1 MKTNFGIALGA
12 GIASALLFTVVTTG
26 SALAVVL
33 YFAAP
38 LPILIAALGWS
49 HRAGFLAALV
59 AGASIALVLS
69 PRAGFVF
76 TFGVGLPSWWFAYL
90 LMLAREREDGVE
102 WFPTGRVLASIAYF
116 SAAMT
121 VFGMIAVA
129 GDYAGLIAT
138 FEGAVR
144 VFRAENPAIFAQM
157 GAADLDSM
165 ELARLMALIAP
176 AISSA
181 VGVLSSTMLLWGAAR
196 LVLASG
202 RLDRPWPDLA
212 ETALPVSALVITGA
226 AILGALMLDGMVAMA
241 ARTAAAALG
250 MAYALQGLAVIH
262 AISRG
267 FGPRGL
273 LLGALY
279 AVLLLMPGWPFLALA
294 ALGIAEGFFDFRSRA
309 AAARPRPP
317 TPGD

>member
-1 MKTNFGIALGA
+1 MKTNLGIALGA

-38 LPILIAALGWS
+38 LPILIAAIGWS
-49 HRAGFLAALV
+49 HRAGFVAALV
-59 AGASIALVLS
+59 AGASIAFVLS
-69 PRAGFVF
+69 PRAGIVF

-90 LMLAREREDGVE
+90 LMLARETENGVE
-102 WFPTGRVLASIAYF
+102 WFPLGRVLASIAYF

-121 VFGMIAVA
+121 VIGMFLVA
-129 GDYAGLIAT
+129 GDYATLVAT

-144 VFRAENPAIFAQM
+144 AFRANNPSIFAQM
-157 GAADLDSM
+157 GAADLDPSG
-165 ELARLMALIAP
+165 LARLMALVAP

-181 VGVLSSTMLLWGAAR
+181 VGVMSSVVLLWGAAR
-196 LVLASG
+196 IVSASG
-202 RLDRPWPDLA
+202 RLSRPWPDLA
-212 ETALPVSALVITGA
+212 EAAMPPSALVATGA
-226 AILGALMLDGMVAMA
+226 AILGALVLEGMAGMA
-241 ARTAAAALG
+241 ARTGAAALG

-294 ALGIAEGFFDFRSRA
+294 VLGIAEGFFDFRSRA
-309 AAARPRPP
+309 AVARPRPP
-317 TPGD
+317 SPGD